1 MSFLSKNNSEFLS
14 VRITQ
19 KGRNYISKGNFNI
32 SYFQIG
38 DSEFDYTPPFDNLTG
53 LGLIPHQTVFSPM
66 DKEGGV
72 KYPYKIDNSAT
83 STVYGVPI
91 QMSTTDTI
99 RNVMGPAGFV
109 SEYKTYDSIN
119 CTGTIVE
126 CTTQSVSISS
136 INGSSSITVPS
147 GTSFNNCE
155 FITLVFSQFI
165 GTDPNY
171 PIITGG
177 SSSLIY
183 KITSI
188 SGNTLFIDRP
198 TPILTGCTGNAQVIC
213 NSCEN
218 EYPISTQYN
227 PSCSPADID
236 PSQQLNP
243 WKMEVVWG
251 NKPIGFDSTV
261 IGTGP
266 DESLS
271 GFTSNKHAST
281 KQFLGYTTSSGQ
293 TFSNFTGGTITYPTS
308 YYDSYGE
315 QIEVSPEEQ
324 RCIAILHYSELGDL
338 KNDPERFFKYDDYIS
353 TNDID
358 ASALLEDSLGFAIT
372 DLEYF
377 EIYIPFIQ
385 YHRNNG
391 TTIGA
396 LFTMDTVDYYV
407 NSKIS
412 PNQRLLFRY
421 LLDENENKV
430 GKIFVNNK
438 VVVFDDQELVAIL
451 DYKSN
456 RKYTLPAPKVTYLP
470 SDTSSASS
478 FFQGNVQETT
488 WVTYMFTYSGDTA
501 LNGLPCNYYTKF
513 SATSGS
519 TFYQIPSNLHVKFD
533 GNFFSNMLSSNKP
546 CDATSGFIASEF
558 YLLIQKTNLG
568 ELPTSLDWKM
578 VNMTSGTT
586 KVGGLINPSS
596 LVGKSFIVDFNTYD
610 NAPIY
615 DIESFM
621 GLVPDESNSL
631 VEPGLPQ
638 FGDEQPFPGSIK
650 LVRATDIEK
659 MNFMVN
665 LPSSQ
670 FLTTQNPTYITGQT
684 KRITEVALLNENK
697 EVLIIGKVS
706 NPIKRS
712 GTQVFA
718 VKIDF

>member
-109 SEYKTYDSIN
+109 SEYKQYDSIN

-126 CTTQSVSISS
+126 CTTQSVLISS
-136 INGSSSITVPS
+136 INGSSSIVVPS
-147 GTSFNNCE
+147 GNSFNNCE
-155 FITLVFSQFI
+155 YITLVFSQFI

>member
-1 MSFLSKNNSEFLS
+1 
-14 VRITQ
+14 
-19 KGRNYISKGNFNI
+19 
-32 SYFQIG
+32 
-38 DSEFDYTPPFDNLTG
+38 
-53 LGLIPHQTVFSPM
+53 
-66 DKEGGV
+66 
-72 KYPYKIDNSAT
+72 
-83 STVYGVPI
+83 
-91 QMSTTDTI
+91 MSTTDTI

-109 SEYKTYDSIN
+109 SGYKTYDPID
-119 CTGTIVE
+119 CTGTVVE
-126 CTTQSVSISS
+126 CTTQSISISS

-155 FITLVFSQFI
+155 FITLVFSQFV

-171 PIITGG
+171 PIITGD

-227 PSCSPADID
+227 PSCSPVDID

-243 WKMEVVWG
+243 WKMGVVWG
-251 NKPIGFDSTV
+251 DKPIGFDSTV
-261 IGTGP
+261 IGSGP

-315 QIEVSPEEQ
+315 RIEVSPEEQ

-353 TNDID
+353 TNDIA
-358 ASALLEDSLGFAIT
+358 ASALLEDSLGFTIT

-385 YHRNNG
+385 YHRNTG
-391 TTIGA
+391 STIGA

-407 NSKIS
+407 NSKIN

-438 VVVFDDQELVAIL
+438 
-451 DYKSN
+451 KRN
-456 RKYTLPAPKVTYLP
+456 R
-470 SDTSSASS
+470 
-478 FFQGNVQETT
+478 
-488 WVTYMFTYSGDTA
+488 
-501 LNGLPCNYYTKF
+501 
-513 SATSGS
+513 
-519 TFYQIPSNLHVKFD
+519 
-533 GNFFSNMLSSNKP
+533 
-546 CDATSGFIASEF
+546 
-558 YLLIQKTNLG
+558 
-568 ELPTSLDWKM
+568 
-578 VNMTSGTT
+578 
-586 KVGGLINPSS
+586 
-596 LVGKSFIVDFNTYD
+596 
-610 NAPIY
+610 
-615 DIESFM
+615 
-621 GLVPDESNSL
+621 
-631 VEPGLPQ
+631 
-638 FGDEQPFPGSIK
+638 
-650 LVRATDIEK
+650 R
-659 MNFMVN
+659 
-665 LPSSQ
+665 
-670 FLTTQNPTYITGQT
+670 
-684 KRITEVALLNENK
+684 
-697 EVLIIGKVS
+697 
-706 NPIKRS
+706 
-712 GTQVFA
+712 
-718 VKIDF
+718 